1 MSEISPA
8 QLAANRANA
17 ALSGG
22 PKTEEGKKRS
32 SLNATRHGL
41 TARAVVLPREDQNE
55 YLAFS
60 KKIIHDLGPGNTVE
74 RELAQLIAD
83 QQWRLKRVAAMENT
97 MMGMGG
103 AEGGENIEILTE
115 DMRTLATFGIYI
127 QRIHRV
133 MRDAQKQLTEMKA
146 KRKAE
151 QEQEMSR
158 EVRIY
163 KTYKMMGLEWE
174 PYFDGFVYSE
184 QELKDEIYRR
194 DMNLAS
200 FGAAKWDY
208 SRSKYEESLKET
220 AEAEGSKKESRE
232 AEAL

>member
-1 MSEISPA
+1 MSEISQA
-8 QLAANRANA
+8 QLEANRANA
-17 ALSGG
+17 ALSSG
-22 PKTEEGKKRS
+22 PTTEEGKKRS

-60 KKIIHDLGPGNTVE
+60 KKIIHDLDPGNTVE

-83 QQWRLKRVAAMENT
+83 QQWRLKRVAAIENA

-103 AEGGENIEILTE
+103 AEGGESIEILTE
-115 DMRTLATFGIYI
+115 DVRTLGTFGIYI

-133 MRDAQKQLTEMKA
+133 MRDAQKQLTEMKT

-151 QEQEMSR
+151 EEQEMSR
-158 EVRIY
+158 EVRLY
-163 KTYKMMGLEWE
+163 KTYKMLELKWT

-184 QELKDEIYRR
+184 QELEDEIHRR
-194 DMNLAS
+194 NMNLAS

-208 SRSKYEESLKET
+208 SRAKYEESMKKT
-220 AEAEGSKKESRE
+220 PEAEGSKE
-232 AEAL
+232 AEAV